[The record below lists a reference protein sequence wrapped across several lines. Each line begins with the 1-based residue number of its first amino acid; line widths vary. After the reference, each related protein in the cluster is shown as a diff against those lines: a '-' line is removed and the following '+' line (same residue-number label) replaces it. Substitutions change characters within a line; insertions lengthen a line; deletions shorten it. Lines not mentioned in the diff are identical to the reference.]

1 MARATMQPSGSSVR
15 VLALAACL
23 AVASVAFPGASQAQ
37 TRERPLPALAGGAN
51 DALSRALAEGRVS
64 EAQYALERALSLFQL
79 ARVRRE
85 FGDVGRP
92 ARRDATLLLR
102 DLAARK
108 RELHGP
114 ERELAEALLARPDD
128 GDVPIGNGWNGV
140 PEAAGSPVCSA
151 LPGTGLCLHWVD
163 AGPDAPS
170 PDDVSP
176 ANGVPDWVDLA
187 LATWE
192 NAWAQEIAAIGYRAP
207 LADGALGGD
216 ARLDVYVDDL
226 GVDAVFGYCTSDD
239 PGVDAPGD
247 FDVWAYC
254 VVDDDYAPAQYG
266 AAHTPQEFLEV
277 TSAHEFNHASQFAY
291 DWLED
296 VWLLEGTATN
306 VEETVYPAVDDNVA
320 FLRDVSPLT
329 HPGLPLDR
337 GGFSDSE
344 YGSWIF
350 WRFLEETIAG
360 GDPTIVREVWERADA
375 SSAAAFGDQYSLQA
389 ARTELAERG
398 HIFRNAFARFATANR
413 LRDYDDAATAGY
425 PVPPRTAAYSVGPQN
440 RRIPWRSWRINHLA
454 ARFFSFQPSSTGP
467 ANARLRLD
475 FHLPVHGAR
484 ATVVVVN
491 RDGTVVR
498 KRLNQSASGRIRWG
512 APFGRLQVARVHLVL
527 SNGSVRMSCWRAVG
541 PPTYSCL
548 GLPLDDGRVFSFSAQ
563 LVRL

>member
-23 AVASVAFPGASQAQ
+23 AVAAVGFPVASQAQ
-37 TRERPLPALAGGAN
+37 TRERPLPALAGGAD

-85 FGDVGRP
+85 FGDVERP

-108 RELHGP
+108 RELYGP

-176 ANGVPDWVDLA
+176 ANGVPDWVDIA

-498 KRLNQSASGRIRWG
+498 KRLNQGASGRIRWG
-512 APFGRLQVARVHLVL
+512 VPFGRLQVARVHLVL

>member
-1 MARATMQPSGSSVR
+1 V
-15 VLALAACL
+15 ACL
-23 AVASVAFPGASQAQ
+23 VVPALVLPAATHAQAP
-37 TRERPLPALAGGAN
+37 ERPMPALASPAD
-51 DALSRALAEGRVS
+51 DALSRALAEGRLS
-64 EAQYALERALSLFQL
+64 EAQYALERARSLFQL
-79 ARVRRE
+79 SRVRGE
-85 FGDVGRP
+85 FGDVERP

-102 DLAARK
+102 DLAVRK
-108 RELHGP
+108 RELAGP

-128 GDVPIGNGWNGV
+128 ADVPIGNGWTV
-140 PEAAGSPVCSA
+140 AEAVDSPVCSS
-151 LPGTGLCLHWVD
+151 LPGVGVCVHWVD
-163 AGPDAPS
+163 STSDAPS

-176 ANGVPDWVDLA
+176 ANGFPDWVDLV

-192 NAWAQEIAAIGYRAP
+192 NAWAQEVGAIGYRAP
-207 LADGALGGD
+207 LPDGTLGD
-216 ARLDVYVDDL
+216 DDRLDVYVDDL

-239 PGVDAPGD
+239 PGVDDPGD

-266 AAHTPQEFLEV
+266 SAHTPQEFLEV
-277 TSAHEFNHASQFAY
+277 TSAHELNHASQFAY

-329 HPGLPLDR
+329 VPGSPLDR
-337 GGFSDSE
+337 GGFLDSE

-375 SSAAAFGDQYSLQA
+375 SAGAAFGDQYSLQA

-398 HIFRNAFARFATANR
+398 HVFRNAFARFVTANR
-413 LRDYDDAATAGY
+413 LGDYDDAATAGY
-425 PVPPRTAAYSVGPQN
+425 PVPPRTAAYGIGPQN

-475 FHLPVHGAR
+475 FRLPLHGAR

-498 KRLNQSASGRIRWG
+498 KRLNQGASGRIRWG

-527 SNGSVRMSCWRAVG
+527 SNGSVRMSCWRALG
-541 PPTYSCL
+541 PPSYSCL
-548 GLPLDDGRVFSFSAQ
+548 GLPLDDGRIFSFRAQ

>member
-23 AVASVAFPGASQAQ
+23 AVAAVAFPGASQAQ
-37 TRERPLPALAGGAN
+37 TRERPLPALAGGAD

-79 ARVRRE
+79 TRVRRE

>member
-23 AVASVAFPGASQAQ
+23 AVAAVAFPGASQAQ
-37 TRERPLPALAGGAN
+37 TRERPLPALAGGAD

-491 RDGTVVR
+491 RDGTAVR